1 MNADVLN
8 HIAETDSAFQRQGD
22 CWVGRCIICNSPI
35 RFEVATGEGATVE
48 HIIPRSR
55 GGGNDPLNLGIAHG
69 RCNAEK
75 GRRWDPARRHRGRQD
90 QYAALTER
98 ILRERARR
106 FRTAATPR
114 YDDESERGGAI

>member
-8 HIAETDSAFQRQGD
+8 HIAETDSAFRRQDD
-22 CWVGRCIICNSPI
+22 CWVGRCIICNGPI

-55 GGGNDPLNLGIAHG
+55 GGGNDPLNLGIAHQ

-75 GRRWDPARRHRGRQD
+75 GRRWDPARRRRGREER
-90 QYAALTER
+90 YAALTER

-106 FRTAATPR
+106 FQPAPSAQ
-114 YDDESERGGAI
+114 YDTSERGDTL